1 MEDNKRK
8 IWSKFGKISELQ
20 SDTMF
25 KLSYKMLCVDI
36 GGLEQ
41 ELLCSF
47 NGFLGDELPFLL
59 LFSMCEVSYTLLHR
73 DQMTR
78 VEIVGGPFFLNQIFT
93 LWLYL

>member
-1 MEDNKRK
+1 M
-8 IWSKFGKISELQ
+8 FGKISELQ

>member
-1 MEDNKRK
+1 
-8 IWSKFGKISELQ
+8 
-20 SDTMF
+20 MF
-25 KLSYKMLCVDI
+25 KLSYKMLYVDI